1 MATHKNPLKEMNE
14 VIKRPLKVRQK
25 WKRDK
30 EMEGD
35 KGREDLNREV
45 ALNGLMLLA
54 KCILLRK
61 QTPKQGGAEVGTMTP
76 KFHTFNKL

>member
-1 MATHKNPLKEMNE
+1 
-14 VIKRPLKVRQK
+14 
-25 WKRDK
+25 
-30 EMEGD
+30 MEGD

-61 QTPKQGGAEVGTMTP
+61 QTPKQGGAEVDTMTP